1 MSNPELVVNQ
11 AKSAIENSI
20 SEAFERFQNEK
31 FGTVRVVMR
40 ESEPWFVAK
49 DPCDCLG
56 YSDTSD
62 ACRVLDEDEKC
73 VVSRKELPALFAET
87 SSTPTMT
94 LISESGLYTL
104 ILRSNKP
111 EAKSFRK
118 WVTSE
123 VLPSIRKTGE
133 YRIAPRNYAEALRAL
148 AAEVEAKEEAQR
160 SYILEKEQHEA
171 DNRDFREGLD
181 ILNSK
186 CAQIQTRQ
194 VQTALTTAS
203 IKSRECKRLTNENET
218 LKEKLGDSANLKAV
232 KSLPWLKE
240 FFRFID
246 KTKWN
251 ALLGVVGREIGKICE
266 SNGFRKIR
274 IDDPNWGEVW
284 AYDIKAVEIFKG
296 KLIQDLNY
304 LRKYRIYQ
312 DA

>member
-1 MSNPELVVNQ
+1 M
-11 AKSAIENSI
+11 IENSI
-20 SEAFERFQNEK
+20 MPKVSVCQFDLEAMHN
-31 FGTVRVVMR
+31 GI
-40 ESEPWFVAK
+40 
-49 DPCDCLG
+49 
-56 YSDTSD
+56 
-62 ACRVLDEDEKC
+62 KC
-73 VVSRKELPALFAET
+73 VLSRIEKDQGT
-87 SSTPTMT
+87 SRQYRFTANMLSDMFSVGVDTIRRRVET
-94 LISESGLYTL
+94 LINTGDINETQNCDSLNIRNENGNGAVKTTIYDLDVF
-104 ILRSNKP
+104 NKLAMTFIDNP
-111 EAKSFRK
+111 KAVE
-118 WVTSE
+118 
-123 VLPSIRKTGE
+123 IRKAFSDVLVKHETDT
-133 YRIAPRNYAEALRAL
+133 PKLPMSYAEALRAL
-148 AAEVEAKEEAQR
+148 ATEVEAKEEAQR
-160 SYILEKEQHEA
+160 AYILEKEQHEA
-171 DNRDFREGLD
+171 DNRDFQEGLD

>member
-1 MSNPELVVNQ
+1 MSSSDFVMNQ

-20 SEAFERFQNEK
+20 SEVFERFQNEK
-31 FGTVRVVMR
+31 FGTVRVVMKNND
-40 ESEPWFVAK
+40 PWFVAK

-133 YRIAPRNYAEALRAL
+133 YRIAPSNYAEALRAL
-148 AAEVEAKEEAQR
+148 AAEVEAKEATLKALAE
-160 SYILEKEQHEA
+160 EKEQHEA

-186 CAQIQTRQ
+186 CSRIQTKQ
-194 VQTALTTAS
+194 VQTAMTTAS
-203 IKSRECKRLTNENET
+203 IKSRECKRLTNENEDLRDKVGRGQNWRT
-218 LKEKLGDSANLKAV
+218 YSEMIDEWIERFHHKPVINK
-232 KSLPWLKE
+232 LKE
-240 FFRFID
+240 FCI
-246 KTKWN
+246 
-251 ALLGVVGREIGKICE
+251 EIGILPIKDVRETYKVHGGHIRESVVNRYHIDAWKRYEKYEEMLLCE
-266 SNGFRKIR
+266 
-274 IDDPNWGEVW
+274 D
-284 AYDIKAVEIFKG
+284 
-296 KLIQDLNY
+296 
-304 LRKYRIYQ
+304 
-312 DA
+312 